1 MAIGARYTRHTVTIR
16 IEEAICIRTS
26 PSSYMCDVIDFMGV
40 RLTHNTPLQFES
52 ITRDFLTR
60 WSLAKFKLLT
70 ITNLPPGNLHQL

>member
-1 MAIGARYTRHTVTIR
+1 MHGNRRSVY
-16 IEEAICIRTS
+16 
-26 PSSYMCDVIDFMGV
+26 PSHRDNKKQFALQGIHCMCDVIDFMSV